1 MRNRPRRSLLGFV
14 VVVAAF
20 LVVVPILIAVLGGE
34 PSSDDG
40 KLSDR
45 DERGRPLLT
54 LAYSPEKAQLFERLV
69 GEFNKQNPRYA
80 VRAIK
85 VEMTDMLSQAVE
97 GRFAAISPDSAIWLG
112 TLDQAWLAAEPDR
125 ANLVGSLSRFALS
138 PVVIATWQS
147 EAQKMGYPGK
157 AVGWADLASRATQEP
172 SFRWSH
178 PSSTTAAGLL
188 ATTAEFYAGSG
199 KTARLTQ
206 ADLNVPAVQ
215 DYVRKVERTIQQY
228 GGESEDQVLAR
239 LLNQSQRTLDA
250 FVAQE
255 ALVVRFNRQARG
267 EKLVA
272 LYPREGT
279 LWMDHPLALLEGPW
293 LTPEHRRAFKEFS
306 DFLRTPPLQRI
317 VLQEGYRP
325 ADLGI
330 SLDDPDSQIKPAN
343 GVDPAQPQTLLPM
356 PSYGVLDS
364 LRNAWMLLK
373 RPANIM
379 LVADTS
385 GSMEGDKIDRAREA
399 LQTFVGQV
407 RGSSDRLGL
416 VTFASSVHE
425 DVPLGDLS
433 QNRAQLTATIGDL
446 RASGNTALYDGTLFA
461 AERLSALKQTDRMN
475 VVVVMTDGRENASR
489 RVRSSSDPQP
499 LIAALQDLNRRT
511 GVPVLV
517 FAVAYGGDADL
528 AGLQKLSES
537 THAQAYRGDP
547 DTIRRLY
554 QLLSAFFS

>member
-1 MRNRPRRSLLGFV
+1 MKNRPRRNVLGFV
-14 VVVAAF
+14 VGIAALLVA
-20 LVVVPILIAVLGGE
+20 VPILIAAFGE
-34 PSSDDG
+34 GPSSG
-40 KLSDR
+40 TSQPSDR
-45 DERGRPLLT
+45 DDKGRLVLS

-69 GEFNKQNPRYA
+69 GEFNKHNQRYS

-85 VEMTDMLSQAVE
+85 VDMTDMLSQAQE
-97 GRFAAISPDSAIWLG
+97 GRYAAISPDSAIWLG
-112 TLDQAWLAAEPDR
+112 TLDQEWQTADPNR

-157 AVGWADLASRATQEP
+157 SIGWADLANRATQEA

-206 ADLNVPAVQ
+206 ADLSAPAVQ

-228 GGESEDQVLAR
+228 GGESEDQVLVR

-293 LTPEHRRAFKEFS
+293 LTQDHRRAFKEFS

-330 SLDDPDSQIKPAN
+330 SLDDADSQIKTAN
-343 GVDPAQPQTLLPM
+343 GVDPAQPQTLLPT
-356 PSYGVLDS
+356 PSYGVLES

-373 RPANIM
+373 RPANII

-385 GSMEGDKIDRAREA
+385 GSMEGDKINRAREA
-399 LQTFVGQV
+399 LQIFVGQV
-407 RGSSDRLGL
+407 RGGSDRLGL
-416 VTFASSVHE
+416 ITFASDVRE
-425 DVPLGDLS
+425 DVPLGDLTKNKS
-433 QNRAQLTATIGDL
+433 QLTTTIENL
-446 RASGNTALYDGTLFA
+446 RVSGNTALYDGVLTA
-461 AERLSALKQTDRMN
+461 AERLAALKQTDRMN
-475 VVVVMTDGRENASR
+475 VVVVMTDGKENASR

-499 LIAALQDLNRRT
+499 LIAALQDLNRRST
-511 GVPVLV
+511 VPVLV
-517 FAVAYGGDADL
+517 FAVAYDSDADL
-528 AGLQKLSES
+528 AGLQRLSES

-547 DTIRRLY
+547 ETIRKLY